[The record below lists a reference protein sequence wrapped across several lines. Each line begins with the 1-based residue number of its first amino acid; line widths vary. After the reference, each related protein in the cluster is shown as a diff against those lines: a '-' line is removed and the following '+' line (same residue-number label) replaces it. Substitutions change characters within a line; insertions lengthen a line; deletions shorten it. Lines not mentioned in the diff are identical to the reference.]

1 MTADETRADQTA
13 QMMPQTRGGASGSA
27 LPASG
32 LAVPGTQLAVL
43 LGGAVSKG
51 HRNDKGRKRTQAG
64 STTAA
69 RRSRGHL
76 LGFSPQIEAVGGK
89 ILSPA
94 LGWVCCAAF
103 LIYTKVPLSNSYSS
117 ASLHTSASQQQQLG
131 WAPRKQPGTKF
142 KSAHNHHEIT
152 SENGSTTHYHHQPV
166 FFSKLLKQRAVQGS
180 CGLPG
185 LRAGCSH

>member
-13 QMMPQTRGGASGSA
+13 QTMPQTRGGASGSA

-69 RRSRGHL
+69 RRSWGLARRSRLWEERFCRRLWDGFAVRHSLSTLRFRSVTLTAAHL
-76 LGFSPQIEAVGGK
+76 CTPVHPNSSSWGGLHASSQEQCSNQHTTTMK
-89 ILSPA
+89 SRQRT
-94 LGWVCCAAF
+94 AARP
-103 LIYTKVPLSNSYSS
+103 ITTTKQFSS
-117 ASLHTSASQQQQLG
+117 AS
-131 WAPRKQPGTKF
+131 
-142 KSAHNHHEIT
+142 
-152 SENGSTTHYHHQPV
+152 
-166 FFSKLLKQRAVQGS
+166 
-180 CGLPG
+180 C
-185 LRAGCSH
+185 